1 LTEASAGET
10 FIRLY
15 GFDEPAMERGAVMD
29 WRLIST
35 VAPVG
40 VSLGL
45 MTLGASTAGAADVVK
60 PKRDVPGQMQCLKV
74 SELPDT
80 EKGKLRIAMR
90 RGTGA
95 EHSAPRMALVLGVA
109 F

>member
-1 LTEASAGET
+1 
-10 FIRLY
+10 
-15 GFDEPAMERGAVMD
+15 MD

-45 MTLGASTAGAADVVK
+45 MTLGTSTAGAADVLK
-60 PKRDVPGQMQCLKV
+60 PKRDVPGQMQCLKA

-80 EKGKLRIAMR
+80 EKGKLRIAIR
-90 RGTGA
+90 RGTGT
-95 EHSAPRMALVLGVA
+95 ERSAPRMALVLGVA

>member
-1 LTEASAGET
+1 
-10 FIRLY
+10 
-15 GFDEPAMERGAVMD
+15 MD

-45 MTLGASTAGAADVVK
+45 MTLGIGTAGAADVVK
-60 PKRDVPGQMQCLKV
+60 LKRDVPGQMQCLKV
-74 SELPDT
+74 SDLPDT
-80 EKGKLRIAMR
+80 EKGKPRIAIR
-90 RGTGA
+90 RGTGT
-95 EHSAPRMALVLGVA
+95 EHRAPRMALVLGVA